1 MLRLAL
7 RTVLAGKVRFALTSG
22 VVMLGVAFVVAAFVT
37 ADSLRATF
45 DELAAD
51 INTGS
56 DFTVRGELAFGGITE
71 AIAPSL
77 PAGVLDDI
85 LAADGVQAAAG
96 GLFVN
101 GVIPVDGSGQA
112 ATAPGGAPTAGANWT
127 ADESLSQFYLID
139 GEWPVGTSEFAID
152 AEAFANHDFEI
163 GGQYEV
169 VTPTGPRTFTLTGTA
184 QFGFP
189 DNAGIGAV
197 FSMFDTATAQ
207 EVLGFPDQFNQI
219 AVRADPGADLEDV
232 RARIEAV
239 LPAGAEV
246 ITAAEATEEFSDAF
260 ESFIGPLQTV
270 LLVFAFVVLFVSAFI
285 ISNAFNIVLGQR
297 VRELSLLRA
306 VGATPRQVRRSVL
319 IEALI
324 VGAAAVLVGLGL
336 GMLGAVGIRELFSA
350 LGASLPAGPLPLRV
364 RTVAWAV
371 AVGVGFTVVAA
382 LIPALKASRL
392 SPVAGLSEYGRD
404 AGGERRV
411 ARLATGGL
419 LAALGLLL
427 TLGGLFASYDTASA
441 RLWTLGVGAAVVFL
455 AVAVL
460 SPLIAGPAVSLL
472 ARPLRPVFG
481 IAGRLA
487 RDNAARNPRRTAATA
502 VALTIGLALV
512 AAVSVMGESFR
523 ASFRDQLRSAISAD
537 FVVTSDS
544 FSGLPKTVAED
555 LRAAGVGPV
564 VAFDSDLVNITP
576 LDGPDLV
583 LETEITAADLSEL
596 DAVANMGIESG
607 SLSGIDHTTAV
618 LAHADALADTGLE
631 VGDQILMSFV
641 NGETRS
647 LSVAA
652 VFTQSA
658 FWDDW
663 LIDQS
668 VYSEVATS
676 AADDAVAVRVAG
688 VDPEAARAILD
699 EALVGYP
706 QTNLEDRREYQAT
719 QESNLNNA
727 LALVN
732 ALLFFALVVALA
744 GIVNTLTLSVFE
756 RTREIGLVRAVG
768 MTRRQLRR
776 MIRWEAATIALYGAL
791 VGVGLGLA
799 FGVATAVAIPDDIV
813 ARVSVPAGQIAALVG
828 LAVVFG
834 LLAAIFPAYRAG
846 RMNVLDAIAA
856 D

>member
-7 RTVLAGKVRFALTSG
+7 RTVMAGKVRFALTSG

-45 DELAAD
+45 GELAAD

-56 DFTVRGELAFGGITE
+56 DFTVRGELAFGGLTD

-77 PAGVLDDI
+77 PAEVLDGI

-96 GLFVN
+96 GFFVD
-101 GVIPVDGSGQA
+101 GVIPVDGSGRA
-112 ATAPGGAPTAGANWT
+112 VTALGGAPTAGANWT

-139 GEWPVGTSEFAID
+139 GRWPVGVSEFAID
-152 AEAFANHDFEI
+152 VETFANEDFEI
-163 GGQYEV
+163 GGRYEV
-169 VTPTGPRTFTLTGTA
+169 VTPTGPRPFTLTGTA

-189 DNAGIGAV
+189 DNAGVGAV
-197 FSMFDTATAQ
+197 FSLFDTAAAQ
-207 EVLGFPDQFNQI
+207 EVLGFPDQYNQI
-219 AVRADPGADLEDV
+219 AVRADPGADSEAV

-297 VRELSLLRA
+297 IRELSLLRA

-319 IEALI
+319 IEALV
-324 VGAAAVLVGLGL
+324 VGLAAVLVGLGL
-336 GMLGAVGIRELFSA
+336 GLLGAVGIRELFSA
-350 LGASLPAGPLPLRV
+350 LGASLPDGPLPLRI
-364 RTVAWAV
+364 RTLVWAV

-382 LIPALKASRL
+382 LVPALKAARL

-404 AGGERRV
+404 ARGVRRLG
-411 ARLATGGL
+411 RLTAGGL
-419 LAALGLLL
+419 MAALGLLL
-427 TLGGLFASYDTASA
+427 TFGGLFAGFDGAAA
-441 RLWTLGVGAAVVFL
+441 RLWILGAGAAVVFV

-460 SPLIAGPAVSLL
+460 SPLIAGAAVSAL
-472 ARPLRPVFG
+472 AWPLQRVFG
-481 IAGRLA
+481 TPGRLA
-487 RDNAARNPRRTAATA
+487 RENAARNPRRTAATA

-512 AAVSVMGESFR
+512 ATVSVMGESFK
-523 ASFRDQLRSAISAD
+523 ATFRDQLASAVSAD

-544 FSGLPKTVAED
+544 FSGMPKTVAED
-555 LRAAGVGPV
+555 LRAAGAGSV
-564 VAFDSDLVNITP
+564 VAFDSDLVSITS
-576 LDGPDLV
+576 PDRPDRV
-583 LETEITAADLSEL
+583 LETWVTATDFAGLEDVADL
-596 DAVANMGIESG
+596 GIRRG
-607 SLSGIDHTTAV
+607 SLSDVDAV
-618 LAHADALADTGLE
+618 LAHADAIGDWGLG
-631 VGDQILMSFV
+631 VGDRILMSFV
-641 NGETRS
+641 NGEARELT
-647 LSVAA
+647 VAA
-652 VFTQSA
+652 VYTRNA
-658 FWDDW
+658 FWGDW

-668 VYSEVATS
+668 VYAEVATS
-676 AADDAVAVRVAG
+676 AADDAVAIKAAGADPGAVRAV
-688 VDPEAARAILD
+688 LD
-699 EALVGYP
+699 EALARYP
-706 QTNLEDRREYQAT
+706 QTSLEDRREFQASL
-719 QESNLNNA
+719 ESDLNNA

-732 ALLFFALVVALA
+732 ALLVFALIVALV

-756 RTREIGLVRAVG
+756 RTKEIGLLRAVG

-776 MIRWEAATIALYGAL
+776 MIRWEAATIALYGAV

-799 FGVATAVAIPDDIV
+799 FGVAISAAIPDDIV
-813 ARVSVPAGQIAALVG
+813 SRVSVPAVQIVG
-828 LAVVFG
+828 LIVVAVVFG
-834 LLAAIFPAYRAG
+834 LLAALFPAFRAG